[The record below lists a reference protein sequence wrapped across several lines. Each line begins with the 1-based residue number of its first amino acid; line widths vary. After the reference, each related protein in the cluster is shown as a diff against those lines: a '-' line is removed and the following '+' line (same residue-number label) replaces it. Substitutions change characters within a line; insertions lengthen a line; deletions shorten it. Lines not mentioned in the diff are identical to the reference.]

1 MSWDVLNV
9 ALCNKKNTNI
19 YIYFKKCKPLLEVHA
34 CHPSTGGWSQE
45 DDLRPGRH
53 SKTLF
58 QKKQKKELGNETR
71 GFVGKQ
77 GPAGLAVGVNCR
89 AGEGAHFART
99 AVWLLPAEL
108 HVPARPLTLRN
119 FHSESPFHTAV
130 ISVCDLNEHR
140 DRGPLTHL

>member
-1 MSWDVLNV
+1 MHVIL
-9 ALCNKKNTNI
+9 ALEDGARRMT
-19 YIYFKKCKPLLEVHA
+19 
-34 CHPSTGGWSQE
+34 
-45 DDLRPGRH
+45 DDLRSGRH

-58 QKKQKKELGNETR
+58 QKNKKKELGNETR

-108 HVPARPLTLRN
+108 HVPTRPLTLRN
-119 FHSESPFHTAV
+119 FHSESLFHTAA
-130 ISVCDLNEHR
+130 ILVCDLSEHR
-140 DRGPLTHL
+140 DRGLLTHL